1 VTIHFCF
8 NLPVLDGNNNIQVI
22 GAYGVD
28 DIVSV
33 AKSRTPA
40 AAGDS
45 FPMAMSSIAYM
56 KIEGERV
63 ELLFILD
70 KA

>member
-1 VTIHFCF
+1 
-8 NLPVLDGNNNIQVI
+8 
-22 GAYGVD
+22 VD

-45 FPMAMSSIAYM
+45 FPMALSSIAYM